1 VNPLISVVVC
11 THNRAELLA
20 SALRAL
26 QAQALD
32 GSAFEVLVI
41 DNNSSDA
48 TREVVAGFPGARYVF
63 EPRVGLSHARNRG
76 FAEARGEYV
85 AYTDDDCE
93 PPPQWLAVASE
104 AIAEHAPEVFGGP
117 YRAFYN
123 SPKPAWFKDEYGSR
137 DHGLVPR
144 FLEAGETVP
153 GNNMFFRRDLLE
165 ASGGFDPRLGM
176 TGNRSAYAEETAL
189 QERIRSLRLD
199 PRIYYDPRLYMHH
212 LVRPEQMTLRWYLSA
227 CFGKG
232 RSAYC
237 AHLATTPPS
246 GRLAL
251 LGRLVYTAG
260 GALVDGLRG
269 VARRDRQ
276 RYPWI
281 QNHLWEN
288 TSRYIRALGVLWAAI
303 REPRGSTPRLAEG
316 R

>member
-1 VNPLISVVVC
+1 MNPLISVVVC

-20 SALRAL
+20 GALRAL
-26 QAQALD
+26 QAQELD
-32 GSAFEVLVI
+32 GSAFEILVI
-41 DNNSSDA
+41 DNNSTDA
-48 TREVVAGFPGARYVF
+48 TRDVAGGFPGVRYVF

-104 AIAEHAPEVFGGP
+104 AIAEHGPEVFGGP
-117 YRAFYN
+117 YRAFYQ
-123 SPKPAWFKDEYGSR
+123 SPKPAWYKDEYGSR
-137 DHGLVPR
+137 DHGPAPR
-144 FLEAGETVP
+144 FLEASETVP
-153 GNNMFFRRDLLE
+153 GNNMFFRRSVLE
-165 ASGGFDPRLGM
+165 ESPGFDPRLGM

-189 QERIRSLRLD
+189 QQRIRTLRPD
-199 PRIYYDPRLYMHH
+199 ARIYYDSRLWLHH
-212 LVRPEQMTLRWYLSA
+212 LVRPEQMTLRWYFPA

-232 RSAYC
+232 RSAYR
-237 AHLATTPPS
+237 ARLATMPNG

-260 GALVDGLRG
+260 GALADGLLAP
-269 VARRDRQ
+269 VRRDRE
-276 RYPWI
+276 RCPRI

-288 TSRYIRALGVLWAAI
+288 TSRYLRALGVLWAAI
-303 REPRGSTPRLAEG
+303 REPEGAAPRLAEG